1 MEISILYKGETMGNN
16 IQKVGGQAV
25 LEGVMMRAG
34 DRMAVAVR
42 NLEGEI
48 CIEKEELNSW
58 GSRWPFLRWPI
69 VRGAAGM
76 AESLKIGAKALH
88 FSAKTLGEEDEE
100 ESGSLLST
108 LMMVL
113 GFVLAL
119 TLFVAFPSMIARFL
133 APVGFLSWQLSIMEG
148 FFKLAIFFCYLWS
161 ISQIKDIRRVFEYH
175 GAEHKTIYA
184 YENSLPLTVENV
196 RPFTRL
202 HPRCGTNF
210 LFLVVI
216 VSIIVSTFVTWS
228 SLPERIAMR
237 IVLLPMVAGIAYE
250 LIRLGG
256 SSQNWFV
263 KLIMFPGLMLQNLTT
278 REPDDSQIEVAIAA
292 LQGALADESAGE
304 VEASQ
309 LPLIS

>member
-1 MEISILYKGETMGNN
+1 MQKN

-34 DRMAVAVR
+34 DHVAVAVR
-42 NLEGEI
+42 NPDGEI
-48 CIEKEELNSW
+48 CLQKEAVSSW
-58 GSRWPFLRWPI
+58 GNRWPFLRWPI
-69 VRGAAGM
+69 IRGAAGM
-76 AESLKIGAKALH
+76 IESLKIGTRALH
-88 FSAKTLGEEDEE
+88 FSAVTLGEEEDDE
-100 ESGSLLST
+100 SPDWLGKAV
-108 LMMVL
+108 MIL
-113 GFVLAL
+113 GFALAL
-119 TLFVAFPSMIARFL
+119 GLFVALPSVITRFL
-133 APVGFLSWQLSIMEG
+133 TPSGFENWQMSAIEG
-148 FFKLAIFFCYLWS
+148 FIKLFIFFGYLWS
-161 ISQIKDIRRVFEYH
+161 ISRLQDIRRVFEYH

-184 YENSLPLTVENV
+184 YENGVELTPENV

-228 SLPERIAMR
+228 SLGERIFLR
-237 IVLLPMVAGIAYE
+237 ILLLPVVAGLAYE

-263 KLIMFPGLMLQNLTT
+263 RFIMFPGMMLQNLTT
-278 REPDDSQIEVAIAA
+278 REPDDSQLEVAIAA
-292 LQGALADESAGE
+292 LEGALGNQEE
-304 VEASQ
+304 IEESQ